1 MKVGVK
7 ERDREEGRERE
18 IQGVRIIE
26 DGQGCRLNKKGG
38 REKELLMKATNLAK
52 QARDKG
58 G

>member
-18 IQGVRIIE
+18 RQGVRIIE
-26 DGQGCRLNKKGG
+26 DGQGCRLNTREG
-38 REKELLMKATNLAK
+38 EKELLMKATNLAK